1 MDDLSTVVKGTID
14 HQLVPC
20 FWELLKKFSSH
31 WSCIWQKIKAKK
43 PQFCSFIKS
52 KQFGIVLDVLHLLAQ
67 ILLLLYII
75 IRENRR
81 SDAEL

>member
-1 MDDLSTVVKGTID
+1 MDDLSIVVKGTID

-20 FWELLKKFSSH
+20 FWELLKKFSSY
-31 WSCIWQKIKAKK
+31 WRCICQKIKAKK
-43 PQFCSFIKS
+43 PQICSFIKS
-52 KQFGIVLDVLHLLAQ
+52 KQFGIVLDVLHLLSQ
-67 ILLLLYII
+67 ILLLLYI